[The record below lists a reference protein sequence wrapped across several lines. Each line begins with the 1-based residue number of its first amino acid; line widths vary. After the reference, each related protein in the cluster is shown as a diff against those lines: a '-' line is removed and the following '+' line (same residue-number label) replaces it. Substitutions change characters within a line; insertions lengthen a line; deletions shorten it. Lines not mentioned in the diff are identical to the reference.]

1 MTNLRLGEL
10 EVAVLEDLWARGAD
24 HAKAVHGRLGGQ
36 RGISLN
42 TIQSTLERLYRKDLL
57 HRSKEGHAYIYRP
70 ALEREELLARLIEG
84 ATAPVAGEEGAD
96 TLLTAFVDF
105 AAEKDEAAL
114 DRLEAL
120 IARKRAQGAK
130 DPDGS

>member
-1 MTNLRLGEL
+1 MADLRLGEL
-10 EVAVLEDLWARGAD
+10 EVAVLEDLWAVGAD
-24 HAKAVHGRLGGQ
+24 HAKAVHKRLGSQ

-42 TIQSTLERLYRKDLL
+42 TIQSTLERLYKKGLL
-57 HRSKEGHAYIYRP
+57 HRTKEGHAYTYEP
-70 ALEREELLARLIEG
+70 ALEREQLLARLIEG
-84 ATAPVAGEEGAD
+84 ATAPVAGDEGSD

-120 IARKRAQGAK
+120 IARKRAQGA
-130 DPDGS
+130 D

>member
-1 MTNLRLGEL
+1 MADLRLGEL
-10 EVAVLEDLWARGAD
+10 EVAVLEDLWAVGAD
-24 HAKAVHGRLGGQ
+24 HAKAVHQRLGGR

-57 HRSKEGHAYIYRP
+57 HRTKEGHAFIYQP
-70 ALEREELLARLIEG
+70 ALGREQLLARLIEG
-84 ATAPVAGEEGAD
+84 ATAPVAGDEGAD

-105 AAEKDEAAL
+105 AAEQDEAAL

-120 IARKRAQGAK
+120 IARKRAQGA
-130 DPDGS
+130 D